1 MPDAFAIVLH
11 SHLPYARGAGRWP
24 HGEEWIHEAIL
35 GTYLPLLVALHDLRA
50 QGVRFQVTLGITPI
64 LLEQLA
70 DHDIDARFVEYA
82 DDQVTRATRD
92 AEQFAAA
99 GASNRAGLASFYA
112 HRYVALREAYLVR
125 FGRDLV
131 GAFSDLGRTG
141 HVEILTSA
149 ATHGYLPL
157 LDERSVQG
165 QLAIG
170 LASTERLTG
179 LRPHGI
185 WLPECAYR
193 PGLEDALEAHGLD
206 HFFTDSTLFSDTPT
220 TAARRTLLSLRTWS
234 AGAVAQLEPPPP
246 ASATADA
253 FRPYLVGSSGV
264 AAVARHSEVSGQVW
278 SAATGYPGDEFYRE
292 FHRKDDQSGLR
303 YWRVTDTATDLGRKA
318 DYDIERAAERARSHA
333 AHFIR
338 VVRDALADHR
348 ARTGRDGLLTTTFDS
363 ELFGHWW
370 FEGVD
375 WLSQVLRELGH
386 TTTTVARYLADEPP
400 RERIALR
407 EGSWGK
413 NNDHST
419 WLNADTAW
427 MWEELGRLADAFA
440 AAGTALPND
449 ALLTLPRVP
458 PGESRVPPGE
468 STGPLRAR
476 AARQAARELLLAQ
489 SSDWLF
495 LRTTGQAT
503 DYGIERFKSH
513 VMRFTRALE
522 LWRRGTAEDEAELR
536 TLERADNPFPDA
548 DPASFAGVP
557 PGESVA

>member
-50 QGVRFQVTLGITPI
+50 DGVPFQMALGITPI

-82 DDQVTRATRD
+82 DDQVTRARRD
-92 AEQFAAA
+92 AEQFAAVGA
-99 GASNRAGLASFYA
+99 GHRAGLASFYSG
-112 HRYVALREAYLVR
+112 RFVALREAYLTR
-125 FGRDLV
+125 FDRDLV
-131 GAFSDLGRTG
+131 GAFADLARTG

-157 LDERSVQG
+157 LDERSVHG
-165 QLAIG
+165 QLATG

-206 HFFTDSTLFSDTPT
+206 HFFTDSALFTDAP
-220 TAARRTLLSLRTWS
+220 TAATRRALLSQRAGS
-234 AGAVAQLEPPPP
+234 AGAVAQLEPPPAP
-246 ASATADA
+246 TSATADA

-264 AAVARHSEVSGQVW
+264 AAIARHSEVSGQVW
-278 SAATGYPGDEFYRE
+278 SAATGYPGDAFYRE

-303 YWRVTDTATDLGRKA
+303 YWRVTDTQTDLGRKA
-318 DYDIERAAERARSHA
+318 DYDVARAAERSRAHA
-333 AHFIR
+333 EHFVG

-375 WLSQVLRELGH
+375 WLSQVLRELGDV
-386 TTTTVARYLADEPP
+386 TTTVAGYLAEEPP

-419 WLNADTAW
+419 WLNADTEW
-427 MWEELGRLADAFA
+427 MWEQLGRLADSFA
-440 AAGTALPND
+440 VAGT
-449 ALLTLPRVP
+449 TLP
-458 PGESRVPPGE
+458 EDS
-468 STGPLRAR
+468 LRAR
-476 AARQAARELLLAQ
+476 AARQATRELLLAQ
-489 SSDWLF
+489 SSDWPF

-503 DYGIERFKSH
+503 DYGVERFKSH
-513 VMRFTRALE
+513 VMRFTRAME
-522 LWRRGTAEDEAELR
+522 LWRRGTADDEAELR

-548 DPASFAGVP
+548 DPASFAAG
-557 PGESVA
+557 